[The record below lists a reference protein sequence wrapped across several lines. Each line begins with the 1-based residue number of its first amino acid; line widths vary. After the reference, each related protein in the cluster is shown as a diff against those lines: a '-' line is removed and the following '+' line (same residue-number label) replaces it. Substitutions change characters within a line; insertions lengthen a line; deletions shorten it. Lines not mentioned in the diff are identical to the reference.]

1 MVNASTSPAAVVSGD
16 GMWVAVRG
24 VPAATGVKITLED
37 GSGTVYNLTSFGN
50 PAPTNLDI
58 VLFLTQLNQVFE
70 FLEPL
75 QTPGAY
81 YVRMYFDTTGNTI
94 QGQVPLTVNPYV
106 NTPFPLID
114 GHLNPNGLE
123 LAAVRISAATGGTIL
138 AGAPNVPASGVC
150 VRGNIV
156 VSSVFEGPAGNPS
169 TPQNTTMQYYA
180 VSGDGIYHPLGSPV
194 FAATGG
200 PTVASFDT
208 TALAD
213 GSYVITAK
221 IVDMNDVF
229 HGDLGGRW
237 TAPLV
242 VVLPQPVI
250 IQNGPS
256 PMDPTGTYMIPAAYN
271 NPRTVSPTPD
281 FLKYQGLPAAARS
294 YPYPAANVPP
304 VWNPSSPFHGNP
316 VSARRPPLG
325 MWFEGVNGIRTNE
338 YYDSMEWRTTNAGGI
353 FAESFFSKTTANGSI
368 EGSYPAVAQGSYR
381 DGGRN
386 TNPTTSF
393 VTFVAAPPTGPWSQA
408 STLSYHWT
416 LIQEDGRLAVMS
428 LAGDMVTI
436 AGYKRD
442 LTKLPIDWKDPAN
455 AEFPNTVQIGTIDT
469 NPLYTFS
476 DFGGGAA
483 DCCWDPRDPYICY
496 VSQTVDHCII
506 KVNFHTQT
514 LGGVKYGPSNPL
526 CQRYAGYKG
535 GVLGDGNGGYVDG
548 VALSTG
554 GSGAQFNGV
563 YSLCM
568 MKRTDNTAYPQGTM
582 FVADNYNGL
591 IRVISAGAL
600 DSNGNQATPS
610 TVSTLVGLHGGT
622 TPQPPNFQNTLS
634 GATAPIAV
642 SSISLSGTTATV
654 TLAASPVSG
663 IQANGWKITLL
674 NNGSPYYDGNGSI
687 YEHTFGIYT
696 LTSFTDSTHFQ
707 IGPIASLPT
716 GTVTITVAAADTYS
730 RPDQVAFSSPNAYI
744 AYPNTIRMSSK
755 GHLVVLEAWY
765 NSMARVCWL
774 SGPNANTITR
784 VGPFGNLA
792 TYFQPEVFGWM
803 DVDDAVTSTAGS
815 FTDPGIGA
823 CGPQDD
829 IVLFKVDS
837 NPGSASVNDRWSFDG
852 TFNYFTTYDGT
863 GFFGDGG
870 PNFPSEGPGGAGHY
884 PWAFCFSKTQFR
896 MLSCGLDPTGFFQW
910 RPKQSSDPDEST
922 DLIGGQ
928 GLFYPYLFADTGW
941 QVFQHGTRGIF
952 PLGFRPSFATIFGA
966 AGLAL
971 YGQNTAPTLDDLPM
985 LYPNDY
991 SGPSGTVLAT
1001 YITDGMAGQVPRL
1014 ELSMD
1019 DDGVTPGRPLAA
1031 YVYFIKRQS
1040 MSGSW
1045 PNQTP
1050 PLFTNQDIRGGSQAL
1065 ITPGT
1070 WSLNYIRP
1078 KITVQAGDPT
1088 RVSNT
1093 SIRVR
1098 WTTDKS
1104 TLGIV
1109 IAGTPNSATTPWT
1122 GTPTLY
1128 NLWTTLEMDNGGVW
1142 GTTHDVTITGLPDAS
1157 VTPPSGSN
1165 APNNVAVLVI
1175 DRAGNWNVSANFV
1188 VPSTRSTVSP
1198 DGSILFAGPDPVN
1211 PPAIGATSVSIF
1223 SGSISGTTLTVGTV
1237 NYGAVAVG
1245 QILTDGGAGFIASGT
1260 KVLSGSGTSWQ
1271 VNISQ
1276 SVTSE
1281 TLYGTLPASGPL
1293 WTKYGAW
1300 DFGNQWAGPGSQDQN
1315 YRFPRL
1321 NGKEIVYP
1329 GAVEGNNLV
1338 GQVLQVDTGGN
1349 LWLLQFSLLWSV
1361 WDNYNWLKTGPTGWP
1376 FPGAGA
1382 LVPDPTPTYTPPYT
1396 PSADGTM
1403 ITGGTGT
1410 VVTSDGVWSFGA
1422 FDSGSGGWLLMLN
1435 GIPVGAGSTGGGFG
1449 YTGGAIPVSE
1459 ILVDSYGQLYAKPA
1473 GGYGNG
1479 YWMRWVAG
1487 ALQLNPEWPNG
1498 PGTLPA
1504 HLLPVPIDMTFNPP
1518 CPVLHLSSAPGTF
1531 LTTVVV
1537 TMSDGSSFAG
1547 TYVVGANQSNQT
1559 WGAMSG
1565 NNLVVGSGGVANP
1578 NGANFFPITA
1588 TQNGWSITN
1597 QINWLQQLP

>member
-1 MVNASTSPAAVVSGD
+1 
-16 GMWVAVRG
+16 MWVAVRG

-81 YVRMYFDTTGNTI
+81 YVRMYFDTTGNTV
-94 QGQVPLTVNPYV
+94 QGQIPLTVNSYV
-106 NTPFPLID
+106 SPPFPLID
-114 GHLNPNGLE
+114 GHLNPNGME
-123 LAAVRISAATGGTIL
+123 LAAVRISAAAGGTIL
-138 AGAPNVPASGVC
+138 AGDPNVQGSGVC
-150 VRGNIV
+150 VRGNITM
-156 VSSVFEGPAGNPS
+156 SAAFEGPAGNPS

-208 TALAD
+208 TTLAD
-213 GSYVITAK
+213 GSYIITAK

-242 VVLPQPVI
+242 VVLPVPVI
-250 IQNGPS
+250 IQNGS
-256 PMDPTGTYMIPAAYN
+256 SAMDPTGTYMIPAAYI
-271 NPRTVSPTPD
+271 NPRTVSATPD

-294 YPYPAANVPP
+294 YPYPAAVVPP
-304 VWNPSSPFHGNP
+304 VWDASSPFHSNP
-316 VSARRPPLG
+316 ASALRPPYG
-325 MWFEGVNGIRTNE
+325 MWFEGNTGIRTNE
-338 YYDSMEWRTTNAGGI
+338 YFDSMEWRTTNAGGI
-353 FAESFFSKTTANGSI
+353 FAEPFFGKTVAGNSI
-368 EGSYPAVAQGSYR
+368 EVSYPAVAQGSYR

-386 TNPTTSF
+386 SNLTTNF
-393 VTFVAAPPTGPWSQA
+393 VTFVAAPTTGPWSQA
-408 STLSYHWT
+408 STPSYHWT
-416 LIQEDGRLAVMS
+416 MIQEDGRLAVMS

-442 LTKLPIDWKDPAN
+442 LTKLPVDWKDPAN
-455 AEFPNTVQIGTIDT
+455 AEFPNTVQVGTIDT
-469 NPLYTFS
+469 NLLYTFS

-514 LGGVKYGPSNPL
+514 LGGVNYGTSNPL

-554 GSGAQFNGV
+554 SNGAQFNGV

-568 MKRTDNTAYPQGTM
+568 MKRTDNTTYPQGTM

-591 IRVISAGAL
+591 IRVISAGTL

-642 SSISLSGTTATV
+642 NSISLSGTTATV
-654 TLAASPVSG
+654 VLASSPASG
-663 IQANGWKITLL
+663 IQANGWKVTLR
-674 NNGSPYYDGNGSI
+674 NNGSPYYDGNSSL

-730 RPDQVAFSSPNAYI
+730 RPDQVAFSSPHAYI
-744 AYPNTIRMSSK
+744 AYPNTVRMSSK
-755 GHLVVLEAWY
+755 GHLVVLEVWY

-774 SGPNANTITR
+774 SGTNANTIRR

-792 TYFQPEVFGWM
+792 VYFQPDVFGWM

-823 CGPQDD
+823 CGPQDG
-829 IVLFKVDS
+829 ITLFKTDS
-837 NPGSASVNDRWSFDG
+837 NPGSASVNDYWSFDG
-852 TFNYFTTYDGT
+852 TFNYYTTYDGT
-863 GFFGDGG
+863 GYFGDGG
-870 PNFPSEGPGGAGHY
+870 PGFPSEGPGGTGHY
-884 PWAFCFSKTQFR
+884 PWAICFSKTQFR
-896 MLSCGLDPTGFFQW
+896 AISCGLDPLGFFQW
-910 RPKQSSDPDEST
+910 RPKQVSDPDRST
-922 DLIGGQ
+922 DLVGGGT
-928 GLFYPYLFADTGW
+928 GLFYPYLFVDTGW

-952 PLGFRPSFATIFGA
+952 PLGFRPSFATIFGGQ
-966 AGLAL
+966 GLAQ
-971 YGQNTAPTLDDLPM
+971 YGQNTAPTLDDLPI

-991 SGPSGTVLAT
+991 SGAAGTVLAT
-1001 YITDGMAGQVPRL
+1001 YITNGMAGQVPRL

-1031 YVYFIKRQS
+1031 FIYFIKRQS
-1040 MSGSW
+1040 LSGSW
-1045 PNQTP
+1045 PTQTP
-1050 PLFTNQDIRGGSQAL
+1050 PLFFNQDSRGGSQAL
-1065 ITPGT
+1065 ITSGT

-1078 KITVQAGDPT
+1078 NITILDGDPR
-1088 RVSNT
+1088 RVNNT

-1109 IAGTPNSATTPWT
+1109 IVGTPNSATTPWT

-1175 DRAGNWNVSANFV
+1175 DRAGNWNLSSNFTVAPLAPTTSSIGSASNRTYPTPAAWLAALPTVIPYGTPYVGQMYNDSEFDVSVMLQFQGIDTSAWNGTGQSAIVLTTGSGQSFRDNANV
-1188 VPSTRSTVSP
+1188 RSNALAYNQANGVGINFNITPTENASGGLIVRIPNVTISNLQLKLTNGNWVTYT
-1198 DGSILFAGPDPVN
+1198 DDNNANGQIIVENCIIDDFAGATPVFTGTATVMRNCLILSRGCQDPSFIPHGSVFDG
-1211 PPAIGATSVSIF
+1211 PAGVGGHFHFCTVVEITDFSCGSLGQPQNAWTNSSGEGGGTTTWENCAFFGFQQPSDVVAPGATYITCMSDT
-1223 SGSISGTTLTVGTV
+1223 GSTQTGLTVGKTYANQFV
-1237 NYGAVAVG
+1237 GVTNATADYREKAGASLQAAG
-1245 QILTDGGAGFIASGT
+1245 TADSTNGATDISGKARPT
-1260 KVLSGSGTSWQ
+1260 GS
-1271 VNISQ
+1271 
-1276 SVTSE
+1276 
-1281 TLYGTLPASGPL
+1281 
-1293 WTKYGAW
+1293 AW
-1300 DFGNQWAGPGSQDQN
+1300 DIGCW
-1315 YRFPRL
+1315 
-1321 NGKEIVYP
+1321 
-1329 GAVEGNNLV
+1329 
-1338 GQVLQVDTGGN
+1338 
-1349 LWLLQFSLLWSV
+1349 
-1361 WDNYNWLKTGPTGWP
+1361 
-1376 FPGAGA
+1376 
-1382 LVPDPTPTYTPPYT
+1382 
-1396 PSADGTM
+1396 
-1403 ITGGTGT
+1403 
-1410 VVTSDGVWSFGA
+1410 
-1422 FDSGSGGWLLMLN
+1422 
-1435 GIPVGAGSTGGGFG
+1435 
-1449 YTGGAIPVSE
+1449 
-1459 ILVDSYGQLYAKPA
+1459 QL
-1473 GGYGNG
+1473 
-1479 YWMRWVAG
+1479 
-1487 ALQLNPEWPNG
+1487 
-1498 PGTLPA
+1498 
-1504 HLLPVPIDMTFNPP
+1504 
-1518 CPVLHLSSAPGTF
+1518 
-1531 LTTVVV
+1531 
-1537 TMSDGSSFAG
+1537 
-1547 TYVVGANQSNQT
+1547 
-1559 WGAMSG
+1559 
-1565 NNLVVGSGGVANP
+1565 
-1578 NGANFFPITA
+1578 
-1588 TQNGWSITN
+1588 
-1597 QINWLQQLP
+1597 